1 LLAAACAALLLVRLP
16 SLAQPAG
23 ADQALYAYVG
33 QRILDGGQPYRD
45 AWDQKPPGIHFAY
58 ALMWR
63 LWPHE
68 SVVPA
73 ADLALAAITAVLLIP
88 LGRAVTGSE
97 AAGWTSALIFLLLG
111 NPALARL
118 GGVRVRSQAEV
129 FIALFI
135 TAALVLVARVRPVA
149 ADRSDPS
156 RFAALGAGLL
166 LGLAV
171 VFKYNAAVYAV
182 PLAFGAFV
190 LDAESRRPSAAWF
203 RSLVVLAAGALVIPL
218 GTVAHFAYHGAF
230 DDFLRATVTYNVQYS
245 GETYH
250 GPLHAVSYLLT
261 FPIGYARVDPL
272 WLVGGAGCAVLLFLG
287 AGKRAL
293 WLPVAWVAAA
303 CLSIAINGSR
313 GLPQYFVQ
321 AGPGLALAAGC
332 AAALAWQ
339 RVGRAVRI
347 AAIVL
352 IAIAVWRVGDFGR
365 GGDYTSYDLAGV
377 LGRVDRDTYL
387 ARYGRAD
394 SGDKYSALAVHQ
406 LADYL
411 RAHSSDRDRVFVF
424 GFSPWAYVG
433 SDRVSASRF
442 FWSRPVIVGFEASE
456 PRYGVRGLLDDLQT
470 SAPRIVVL
478 QHRDWDPDG
487 LNSDEFWRTQPS
499 LVAWLNAHYVKTT
512 DLHNFE
518 IWTRQASS

>member
-1 LLAAACAALLLVRLP
+1 
-16 SLAQPAG
+16 
-23 ADQALYAYVG
+23 
-33 QRILDGGQPYRD
+33 
-45 AWDQKPPGIHFAY
+45 
-58 ALMWR
+58 M
-63 LWPHE
+63 
-68 SVVPA
+68 PA
-73 ADLALAAITAVLLIP
+73 ADLVLAAVTAVLLIP

-97 AAGWTSALIFLLLG
+97 AAGWASALIFLLLG
-111 NPALARL
+111 NPALGRL

-135 TAALVLVARVRPVA
+135 TAALLLVARLRPGA
-149 ADRSDPS
+149 EARSRRS

-166 LGLAV
+166 LGLAI
-171 VFKYNAAVYAV
+171 VFKYNAAVFAV
-182 PLAFGAFV
+182 PLAFGVFV
-190 LDAESRRPSAAWF
+190 LDADSRRPPAAAWL
-203 RSLVVLAAGALVIPL
+203 RNLAGLAAGALVIPL
-218 GTVAHFAYHGAF
+218 ATVAHFAYYGIF
-230 DDFLRATVTYNVQYS
+230 DDFLRATITYNVRYS

-272 WLVGGAGCAVLLFLG
+272 WLVGGAGCAVLLLFGLRS
-287 AGKRAL
+287 RAL

-321 AGPGLALAAGC
+321 AGPAFALAAGC
-332 AAALAWQ
+332 AAALSWQ
-339 RVGRAVRI
+339 RAGRTVRI
-347 AAIVL
+347 AVLLL
-352 IAIAVWRVGDFGR
+352 IAIAVWRVGDFRR
-365 GGDYTSYDLAGV
+365 GWDYTTYDLAGV
-377 LGRVDRDTYL
+377 LGRLDRDTYL

-411 RAHSSDRDRVFVF
+411 RAHSSDGDRVFVF

-442 FWSRPVIVGFEASE
+442 FWSRPVIVGFEAGE
-456 PRYGVRGLLDDLQT
+456 PGYGVRGLLDDLQT
-470 SAPRIVVL
+470 APPKIVVL

-499 LVAWLNAHYVKTT
+499 LVEWLNAHYVKAT

-518 IWTRQASS
+518 IWTRQGSS